1 MSQEFDALC
10 RTIRKLRSPE
20 GCPWD
25 RKQTPE
31 SLRPCLIEEC
41 FETVNAIDA
50 NDIPNIREELGDIF
64 LNIVMISEIYRE
76 NGSFTVTDVL
86 KEVNEKLIRR
96 HPHVFGDVKADNA
109 ESALASWNSEKE
121 KEKTEP
127 AASLLDT
134 VPESYPPLLK
144 AWKMQQKAA
153 KIGFDWPDP
162 SGPKNKID
170 EEIRE
175 TEAAALSGNFSD
187 LEEEC
192 GDLLFAIVNWCR
204 HLKVNPV
211 TALNKANEKFARRF
225 RYVEKECRLSSSGI
239 HQSPSLEE
247 MNLAW
252 EEAKKAEIR

>member
-10 RTIRKLRSPE
+10 RTIKTLRSPE

-50 NDIPNIREELGDIF
+50 KDIPNIREELGDIF

-76 NGSFTVTDVL
+76 NGSFTVNDVL
-86 KEVNEKLIRR
+86 KDVNEKLIRR

-121 KEKTEP
+121 KEKNKAE
-127 AASLLDT
+127 SLLDA
-134 VPESYPPLLK
+134 VPDSYPPLLK

-162 SGPKNKID
+162 AGPKNKID

-175 TEAAALSGNFSD
+175 TEAAALSGNLSD

-192 GDLLFAIVNWCR
+192 GDLLFAVVNWIR
-204 HLKVNPV
+204 HLGINPE
-211 TALNKANEKFARRF
+211 TALNKANMKFARRF
-225 RYVEKECRLSSSGI
+225 RYVEKKCGIPSGEK
-239 HQSPSLEE
+239 PSIDE
-247 MNLAW
+247 MERAW
-252 EEAKKAEIR
+252 QEAKKAEIRR

>member
-1 MSQEFDALC
+1 MSHEFDALC
-10 RTIRKLRSPE
+10 QTIKKLRSPE

-25 RKQTPE
+25 RKQTPA
-31 SLRPCLIEEC
+31 SLRQCLIEEC
-41 FETVNAIDA
+41 FEAVNAIDA

-64 LNIVMISEIYRE
+64 LNTVMISEIYRE

-96 HPHVFGDVKADNA
+96 HPHVFGDIKTDNA

-121 KEKTEP
+121 KEKNK
-127 AASLLDT
+127 AISLPDS
-134 VPESYPPLLK
+134 VPNSYPPLLK

-170 EEIRE
+170 EEIKE
-175 TEAAALSGNFSD
+175 TEAAALSGNLSE

-192 GDLLFAIVNWCR
+192 GDLLFAVVNWCR
-204 HLKVNPV
+204 HLNVNPV
-211 TALNKANEKFARRF
+211 TALNKSNEKFARRF
-225 RYVEKECRLSSSGI
+225 RYVEKVCGLSSEK
-239 HQSPSLEE
+239 SPSLEE
-247 MNLAW
+247 MNRAW
-252 EEAKKAEIR
+252 DESKRSEKR